1 MPAKKRRSRVVR
13 GDPEVEAERRRLFVR
28 SVVFGVLVLALMTV
42 ALSFVLSTF
51 RHTSGGGSTLIEAS
65 VSYTVKVMEVPSEQS
80 ASAQTLLRQSA
91 VRRLAGQHRLFTHPL
106 GDGRIALCAGT
117 FDSPDSP
124 EARAV
129 LARFAEYT
137 LDGERPFPA
146 AQIWGYPSDGHE

>member
-51 RHTSGGGSTLIEAS
+51 RHTSGAGRVEIEAS
-65 VSYTVKVMEVPSEQS
+65 VSYTVKLMEVPSEQS
-80 ASAQTLLRQSA
+80 EPAETLLRQPA

-146 AQIWGYPSDGHE
+146 AQIWAYPSDGPE